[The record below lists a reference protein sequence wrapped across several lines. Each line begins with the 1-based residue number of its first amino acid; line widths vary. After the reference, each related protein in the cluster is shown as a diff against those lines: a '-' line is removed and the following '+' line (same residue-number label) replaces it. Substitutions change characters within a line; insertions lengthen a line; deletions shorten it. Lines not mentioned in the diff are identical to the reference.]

1 MLLFSYFIIQNTND
15 VNDFHIELTSMKDW
29 RLRFSAIKSEFRKKS
44 QFTFNLKIVCKN
56 ENENGNEN
64 ENEIPDNAKKIE
76 SYLRIFRT
84 NYCFYLLEKRTF
96 STVQEALMFRD
107 ELIKLRLEKFE
118 DTVNQDK
125 FRLVFI

>member
-56 ENENGNEN
+56 ENE
-64 ENEIPDNAKKIE
+64 IPDNAKKIE

-84 NYCFYLLEKRTF
+84 NYCFYLLEKRSF
-96 STVQEALMFRD
+96 ESVAEALMFRD
-107 ELIKLRLEKFE
+107 ELIKLRLEKFQ

-125 FRLVFI
+125 FHLVF

>member
-1 MLLFSYFIIQNTND
+1 MLMFSYFIIQNTND
-15 VNDFHIELTSMKDW
+15 VNDFQIELTSMKDW

-44 QFTFNLKIVCKN
+44 QSTFNLKIVCKN
-56 ENENGNEN
+56 ENEN

-84 NYCFYLLEKRTF
+84 NYCVYLLEKRSF

-107 ELIKLRLEKFE
+107 ELIKLRLEKFQ

-125 FRLVFI
+125 FHLVFI

>member
-29 RLRFSAIKSEFRKKS
+29 RLRLSAIKSEFRKKS
-44 QFTFNLKIVCKN
+44 QFTFNLKIVCK
-56 ENENGNEN
+56 NEN

-84 NYCFYLLEKRTF
+84 NYCFYLLEKRSF

-107 ELIKLRLEKFE
+107 ELIKLRLEKFQ

-125 FRLVFI
+125 FHLVF

>member
-1 MLLFSYFIIQNTND
+1 
-15 VNDFHIELTSMKDW
+15 MKDW

-56 ENENGNEN
+56 ENE
-64 ENEIPDNAKKIE
+64 IPDNAKKIE

-84 NYCFYLLEKRTF
+84 NYCYYLLEKRSF

-107 ELIKLRLEKFE
+107 ELIKLRLEKSKGE
-118 DTVNQDK
+118 NLPDK
-125 FRLVFI
+125 FHISFN